1 MGQGAIVRRTE
12 GTMVG
17 GTEFVRQ
24 RAWHVGQGAI
34 VRWTEEAMV
43 DETVCETAGIACGT
57 EGAMACETGG
67 NSPLDRGGHGRG
79 DRVCVTGGH
88 ILWG

>member
-1 MGQGAIVRRTE
+1 MACGAERVIACGTEGPFFFFFFSSSFFERQRGLWHMGQGAIVRRTE

-43 DETVCETAGIACGT
+43 DET
-57 EGAMACETGG
+57 
-67 NSPLDRGGHGRG
+67 
-79 DRVCVTGGH
+79 
-88 ILWG
+88 

>member
-43 DETVCETAGIACGT
+43 DET
-57 EGAMACETGG
+57 
-67 NSPLDRGGHGRG
+67 
-79 DRVCVTGGH
+79 
-88 ILWG
+88 